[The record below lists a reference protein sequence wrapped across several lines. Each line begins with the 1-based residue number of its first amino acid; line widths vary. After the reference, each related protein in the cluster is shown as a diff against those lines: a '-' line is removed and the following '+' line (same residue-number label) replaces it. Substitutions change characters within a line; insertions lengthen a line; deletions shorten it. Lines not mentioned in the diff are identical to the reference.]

1 MATKQNKRKSYP
13 LVNWTDGLLVRKNHL
28 MQLEDHFINQLCE
41 YQSYH
46 LNRTNYG
53 FLPFRKGEPVSG
65 DFSITELVTGTLEV
79 RLKRC
84 HAVTAGGYLI
94 DYDADE
100 NEELTAADALP
111 KENKQRTLKVNAQ
124 VIKPHL
130 LTDEILVT
138 GRLVPDEEV
147 SLSFETS
154 GKITDIFFTEGTL
167 VKRGELLAKV
177 NDRQLQAQ
185 LKRLE
190 AQIPLAEDRVFRQ
203 NALLKRDAVSKE
215 AYEQVKTELATLN
228 ADIENIKAN
237 IDMTE
242 LRAPFDGIIGLR
254 QVSTGAYASPT
265 TVVAKLTKVTPLKV
279 EFAVPERYARE
290 IKKGTNLEFKVEG
303 KLDTYHAQVYATE
316 SSIDMETHS
325 LNIRAIYPN
334 RNGELLAGRY
344 ADIQLKQKEIE
355 DAIAIPSEAIVPE
368 MGKNKVF
375 VYRSGVADPVDVIIG
390 LRTEAEVQ
398 IVRGLSVG
406 DTILTSGTL
415 QLRKGMPV
423 ELQAIN

>member
-1 MATKQNKRKSYP
+1 MNKRVK
-13 LVNWTDGLLVRKNHL
+13 WGLIITIAAGFAGLG
-28 MQLEDHFINQLCE
+28 I
-41 YQSYH
+41 YQFTPH
-46 LNRTNYG
+46 
-53 FLPFRKGEPVSG
+53 
-65 DFSITELVTGTLEV
+65 
-79 RLKRC
+79 
-84 HAVTAGGYLI
+84 
-94 DYDADE
+94 E
-100 NEELTAADALP
+100 NEELTAANALP
-111 KENKQRTLKVNAQ
+111 KENRQRTLKVNAQ
-124 VIKPHL
+124 IVKPHL

-147 SLSFETS
+147 NLSFETS
-154 GKITDIFFTEGTL
+154 GKITDIFFAEGSH

-185 LKRLE
+185 LKRLK

-254 QVSTGAYASPT
+254 QVSAGAYASPT
-265 TVVAKLTKVTPLKV
+265 TVVAKLTKVSPLKV

-290 IKKGTNLEFKVEG
+290 VKKGTNLDFKVEG
-303 KLDTYHAQVYATE
+303 KLEAYHAQVYATE
-316 SSIDMETHS
+316 SSLDPETHS
-325 LNIRAIYPN
+325 LTIRAIYPN

-344 ADIQLKQKEIE
+344 ADIKLKQKEIE

-375 VYRSGVADPVDVIIG
+375 VYRSGVADPVDVVIG
-390 LRTEAEVQ
+390 IRTEAEVQ
-398 IVRGLSVG
+398 IVQGLVAG

-423 ELQAIN
+423 EIQAIN

>member
-1 MATKQNKRKSYP
+1 MNKRVK
-13 LVNWTDGLLVRKNHL
+13 WGLIIAIGAGLAGL
-28 MQLEDHFINQLCE
+28 GI
-41 YQSYH
+41 YQFTPH
-46 LNRTNYG
+46 
-53 FLPFRKGEPVSG
+53 
-65 DFSITELVTGTLEV
+65 
-79 RLKRC
+79 
-84 HAVTAGGYLI
+84 
-94 DYDADE
+94 E

-111 KENKQRTLKVNAQ
+111 KENRQRTLKVNAQ
-124 VIKPHL
+124 IVKPHL

-147 SLSFETS
+147 NLSFETS
-154 GKITDIFFTEGTL
+154 GKITDIYFAEGGH

-185 LKRLE
+185 LKRLK

-254 QVSTGAYASPT
+254 QVSAGAYASPT
-265 TVVAKLTKVTPLKV
+265 TVVAKLTKVSPLKV

-290 IKKGTNLEFKVEG
+290 VKKGTNLDFRVEG
-303 KLDTYHAQVYATE
+303 RLDAYHAQVYATE
-316 SSIDMETHS
+316 SSLDPETHS
-325 LNIRAIYPN
+325 LTIRAIYPN

-344 ADIQLKQKEIE
+344 TDIKLKQKEIE

-375 VYRSGVADPVDVIIG
+375 VYRSGVADPVDVVIG
-390 LRTEAEVQ
+390 IRTEAEVQ
-398 IVRGLSVG
+398 IVQGLVAG

-423 ELQAIN
+423 EIQAIN